1 MTTKRINED
10 FLDTVDTSDMTQQD
24 VKVTAEEE
32 RLTPQQWNS
41 KYVHDYTHMI
51 VLFRVMPD
59 LNAARDIPRVKALF
73 EKVLDMYY
81 PDHAPIQVIYTHDNV
96 YKNVYEKGG
105 AQKEECG
112 RGISFLAD
120 TDYKNSVRFKTAVNT
135 YDTRNEVRNFL
146 NFAVVMNKLS
156 YKTVGSQTQGGHVE
170 VYLSNGEGDWERPG
184 GVASFS
190 DIFLNR
196 EYEEVFKMDSQGAFK
211 YSTLD
216 GLIEDLDVKM
226 IGGHVAEIK
235 EEVYAWYDDIYKA
248 KNKISD

>member
-1 MTTKRINED
+1 MITKRINED
-10 FLDTVDTSDMTQQD
+10 FLDTVDTGELTQQD

-96 YKNVYEKGG
+96 YKKVYEEGG
-105 AQKEECG
+105 AQFEDCG
-112 RGISFLAD
+112 WGVSFLAD

-135 YDTRNEVRNFL
+135 YDARNEVRNFL

-170 VYLSNGEGDWERPG
+170 VYLSNGEGDWERPNG
-184 GVASFS
+184 NRG
-190 DIFLNR
+190 DLFLNR
-196 EYEEVFKMDSQGAFK
+196 EYEDVFKMDSQGAFEN
-211 YSTLD
+211 STLNQLVD
-216 GLIEDLDVKM
+216 DLDAKM
-226 IGGHVAEIK
+226 IGGHYTKIEK
-235 EEVYAWYDDIYKA
+235 EVYAWYDDIYKA
-248 KNKISD
+248 KNKITD

>member
-1 MTTKRINED
+1 
-10 FLDTVDTSDMTQQD
+10 
-24 VKVTAEEE
+24 
-32 RLTPQQWNS
+32 
-41 KYVHDYTHMI
+41 MI

-73 EKVLDMYY
+73 EKGLDMYY
-81 PDHAPIQVIYTHDNV
+81 PNHAPIQVIYTHDNV

-105 AQKEECG
+105 AQLEECG
-112 RGISFLAD
+112 WGTSFLAD

-135 YDTRNEVRNFL
+135 YDARNEVRNFL

-170 VYLSNGEGDWERPG
+170 VYLSNGEGDWERPNG
-184 GVASFS
+184 NRG

-211 YSTLD
+211 YSTLNQLVD
-216 GLIEDLDVKM
+216 DLDAKM
-226 IGGHVAEIK
+226 IGGHDAEIK
-235 EEVYAWYDDIYKA
+235 KEVYAWYDDIYKA
-248 KNKISD
+248 KNKITD